1 MTIFQRIRLNSK
13 RKKIIKALEG
23 MVGKYNSGL
32 LISILCDGL
41 NRYVSGVEARDMRT
55 LEVKINDYFSLK
67 YDFDKERY
75 IDAD

>member
-41 NRYVSGVEARDMRT
+41 NNFVSGVGARDMRT
-55 LEVKINDYFSLK
+55 IEVKINDYFSLK
-67 YDFDKERY
+67 YDFNKEEY
-75 IDAD
+75 VNE